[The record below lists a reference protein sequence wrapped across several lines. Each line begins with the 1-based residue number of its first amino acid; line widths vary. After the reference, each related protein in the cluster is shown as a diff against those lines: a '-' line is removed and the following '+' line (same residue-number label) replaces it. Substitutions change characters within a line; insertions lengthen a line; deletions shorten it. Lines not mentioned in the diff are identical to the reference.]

1 LGFCDFLSNQRFDN
15 PIPAQFLPQ
24 RRQLQVQHHL
34 TKEFCYAV
42 CQDEQVCRAED
53 LRSDKRS
60 FGVFG
65 VFVLFDMI
73 PSLLYVRL
81 VMQKKPLR
89 KSKAKPAKRSLPGTQ
104 TPSAPSHAS
113 AVTEVRVVQL
123 EMPPPDALLREA
135 EEEPNYRDLSEY
147 CPVIATLRGKGFS
160 YREIAEWL
168 SERGVE
174 LDHNAVYRLYTRNM
188 SDHEAKMEDQEA
200 QLEGQR
206 NR

>member
-1 LGFCDFLSNQRFDN
+1 MLKNSPKN
-15 PIPAQFLPQ
+15 
-24 RRQLQVQHHL
+24 
-34 TKEFCYAV
+34 
-42 CQDEQVCRAED
+42 
-53 LRSDKRS
+53 
-60 FGVFG
+60 
-65 VFVLFDMI
+65 
-73 PSLLYVRL
+73 
-81 VMQKKPLR
+81 
-89 KSKAKPAKRSLPGTQ
+89 SKAKPAKRSLPRTQ
-104 TPSAPSHAS
+104 SLPAPSPAS

-123 EMPPPDALLREA
+123 EMPPPDALLRQA

-200 QLEGQR
+200 DVEAQLEGQR

>member
-1 LGFCDFLSNQRFDN
+1 M
-15 PIPAQFLPQ
+15 
-24 RRQLQVQHHL
+24 
-34 TKEFCYAV
+34 
-42 CQDEQVCRAED
+42 
-53 LRSDKRS
+53 
-60 FGVFG
+60 
-65 VFVLFDMI
+65 FDMI
-73 PSLLYVRL
+73 ILLVYVRFA
-81 VMQKKPLR
+81 MQKKPLK
-89 KSKAKPAKRSLPGTQ
+89 KSKARPAKRTRARMEKPAVPSTAAATQ
-104 TPSAPSHAS
+104 PAESIP
-113 AVTEVRVVQL
+113 EVRVVQV

-188 SDHEAKMEDQEA
+188 SDLEAKMEDQEA
-200 QLEGQR
+200 DLETQLEAQR

>member
-1 LGFCDFLSNQRFDN
+1 ML
-15 PIPAQFLPQ
+15 I
-24 RRQLQVQHHL
+24 V
-34 TKEFCYAV
+34 
-42 CQDEQVCRAED
+42 
-53 LRSDKRS
+53 LRY
-60 FGVFG
+60 G
-65 VFVLFDMI
+65 
-73 PSLLYVRL
+73 RL
-81 VMQKKPLR
+81 VMRKQPLN

-104 TPSAPSHAS
+104 TPLVPSPAS
-113 AVTEVRVVQL
+113 TATEVRVVQS

-188 SDHEAKMEDQEA
+188 SEHEAKMEDQEA
-200 QLEGQR
+200 DLEAKLEGQR

>member
-1 LGFCDFLSNQRFDN
+1 
-15 PIPAQFLPQ
+15 
-24 RRQLQVQHHL
+24 
-34 TKEFCYAV
+34 
-42 CQDEQVCRAED
+42 
-53 LRSDKRS
+53 
-60 FGVFG
+60 VFTL
-65 VFVLFDMI
+65 FISFDMLCLI
-73 PSLLYVRL
+73 LYVRF
-81 VMQKKPLR
+81 VMPKKPAK
-89 KSKAKPAKRSLPGTQ
+89 KSKAKPVKRSLPGTQ
-104 TPSAPSHAS
+104 TPLAPSPAS
-113 AVTEVRVVQL
+113 AATEVRVVQL

-188 SDHEAKMEDQEA
+188 SDLEAKMEDQEADLEA

>member
-1 LGFCDFLSNQRFDN
+1 MR
-15 PIPAQFLPQ
+15 
-24 RRQLQVQHHL
+24 L
-34 TKEFCYAV
+34 T
-42 CQDEQVCRAED
+42 RA
-53 LRSDKRS
+53 
-60 FGVFG
+60 F
-65 VFVLFDMI
+65 LFDM
-73 PSLLYVRL
+73 LVAMLYVRP
-81 VMQKKPLR
+81 VMPKKPVK

-104 TPSAPSHAS
+104 TPSAPSPAS
-113 AVTEVRVVQL
+113 SATVVQL

-188 SDHEAKMEDQEA
+188 SDHEA
-200 QLEGQR
+200 
-206 NR
+206 

>member
-1 LGFCDFLSNQRFDN
+1 
-15 PIPAQFLPQ
+15 
-24 RRQLQVQHHL
+24 
-34 TKEFCYAV
+34 
-42 CQDEQVCRAED
+42 
-53 LRSDKRS
+53 
-60 FGVFG
+60 VFE
-65 VFVLFDMI
+65 VFFMFDMI
-73 PSLLYVRL
+73 VSLLYVRP
-81 VMQKKPLR
+81 VMRKKPLK
-89 KSKAKPAKRSLPGTQ
+89 KSKTKLAKRSLPAAE
-104 TPSAPSHAS
+104 TPSAPLPAS
-113 AVTEVRVVQL
+113 VAAEARVVQL

-168 SERGVE
+168 SKRGVD

-200 QLEGQR
+200 DLEAQLEGQR

>member
-1 LGFCDFLSNQRFDN
+1 MRKN
-15 PIPAQFLPQ
+15 P
-24 RRQLQVQHHL
+24 L
-34 TKEFCYAV
+34 T
-42 CQDEQVCRAED
+42 
-53 LRSDKRS
+53 
-60 FGVFG
+60 
-65 VFVLFDMI
+65 
-73 PSLLYVRL
+73 
-81 VMQKKPLR
+81 

-104 TPSAPSHAS
+104 TPSAPFRAS
-113 AVTEVRVVQL
+113 AAPEVRVVQL

-174 LDHNAVYRLYTRNM
+174 LDHNAVYRLFTRNM
-188 SDHEAKMEDQEA
+188 PEHEAKMEDQEA
-200 QLEGQR
+200 DLESQLEGQR

>member
-1 LGFCDFLSNQRFDN
+1 
-15 PIPAQFLPQ
+15 
-24 RRQLQVQHHL
+24 
-34 TKEFCYAV
+34 
-42 CQDEQVCRAED
+42 
-53 LRSDKRS
+53 
-60 FGVFG
+60 
-65 VFVLFDMI
+65 MI
-73 PSLLYVRL
+73 FALLYVRP
-81 VMQKKPLR
+81 VMQNPLLR
-89 KSKAKPAKRSLPGTQ
+89 KSKTKLAKRNPPATQ
-104 TPSAPSHAS
+104 APPAPSPVSPA
-113 AVTEVRVVQL
+113 TEARLVQL

-188 SDHEAKMEDQEA
+188 SDLEAKMEDQEADLEA

>member
-1 LGFCDFLSNQRFDN
+1 MLG
-15 PIPAQFLPQ
+15 
-24 RRQLQVQHHL
+24 
-34 TKEFCYAV
+34 
-42 CQDEQVCRAED
+42 
-53 LRSDKRS
+53 
-60 FGVFG
+60 
-65 VFVLFDMI
+65 
-73 PSLLYVRL
+73 YVRF
-81 VMQKKPLR
+81 VMRKKMTKRPKAQASKENLR
-89 KSKAKPAKRSLPGTQ
+89 KAASPV
-104 TPSAPSHAS
+104 SAPSEPPSHTVN
-113 AVTEVRVVQL
+113 VTHL
-123 EMPPPDALLREA
+123 EMPPPEALLREA

-188 SDHEAKMEDQEA
+188 SDLEAKMEDQDADLEA

>member
-1 LGFCDFLSNQRFDN
+1 MPKKSLS
-15 PIPAQFLPQ
+15 
-24 RRQLQVQHHL
+24 
-34 TKEFCYAV
+34 
-42 CQDEQVCRAED
+42 
-53 LRSDKRS
+53 
-60 FGVFG
+60 
-65 VFVLFDMI
+65 
-73 PSLLYVRL
+73 
-81 VMQKKPLR
+81 
-89 KSKAKPAKRSLPGTQ
+89 KSKTKLAKWSLPATEI
-104 TPSAPSHAS
+104 PSAPSPATG
-113 AVTEVRVVQL
+113 VTEIRVVQL

-174 LDHNAVYRLYTRNM
+174 LDHNAVYRLYTRNL

-200 QLEGQR
+200 DLEAQLEGQR

>member
-1 LGFCDFLSNQRFDN
+1 MSFL
-15 PIPAQFLPQ
+15 
-24 RRQLQVQHHL
+24 
-34 TKEFCYAV
+34 
-42 CQDEQVCRAED
+42 
-53 LRSDKRS
+53 
-60 FGVFG
+60 
-65 VFVLFDMI
+65 LFDTLR
-73 PSLLYVRL
+73 PLLYVRP
-81 VMQKKPLR
+81 VMRKKPVS

-104 TPSAPSHAS
+104 TPSAPSPAS
-113 AVTEVRVVQL
+113 AATEVRVVQL
-123 EMPPPDALLREA
+123 EMPPPDALLRQA

-174 LDHNAVYRLYTRNM
+174 LDHNAVYRLYTRNL

-200 QLEGQR
+200 DLEAQLEGQR

>member
-1 LGFCDFLSNQRFDN
+1 MR
-15 PIPAQFLPQ
+15 
-24 RRQLQVQHHL
+24 
-34 TKEFCYAV
+34 
-42 CQDEQVCRAED
+42 
-53 LRSDKRS
+53 
-60 FGVFG
+60 
-65 VFVLFDMI
+65 
-73 PSLLYVRL
+73 
-81 VMQKKPLR
+81 KKPLK
-89 KSKAKPAKRSLPGTQ
+89 KSKAKSVKSSHPGETHLA
-104 TPSAPSHAS
+104 SSSVS

-147 CPVIATLRGKGFS
+147 CPVIAILRGKGFS

-200 QLEGQR
+200 DLEAQLEGHR

>member
-1 LGFCDFLSNQRFDN
+1 
-15 PIPAQFLPQ
+15 
-24 RRQLQVQHHL
+24 
-34 TKEFCYAV
+34 
-42 CQDEQVCRAED
+42 
-53 LRSDKRS
+53 
-60 FGVFG
+60 
-65 VFVLFDMI
+65 M
-73 PSLLYVRL
+73 
-81 VMQKKPLR
+81 
-89 KSKAKPAKRSLPGTQ
+89 
-104 TPSAPSHAS
+104 
-113 AVTEVRVVQL
+113 VQL

-188 SDHEAKMEDQEA
+188 PDHEAKMEDQEA
-200 QLEGQR
+200 DLEAQLEGQR

>member
-1 LGFCDFLSNQRFDN
+1 MR
-15 PIPAQFLPQ
+15 
-24 RRQLQVQHHL
+24 
-34 TKEFCYAV
+34 
-42 CQDEQVCRAED
+42 
-53 LRSDKRS
+53 
-60 FGVFG
+60 
-65 VFVLFDMI
+65 
-73 PSLLYVRL
+73 
-81 VMQKKPLR
+81 KKPV
-89 KSKAKPAKRSLPGTQ
+89 SKPKTNPAKRSLPGTQ
-104 TPSAPSHAS
+104 TPSTPSPAS
-113 AVTEVRVVQL
+113 AAREVRVTQL

-188 SDHEAKMEDQEA
+188 SDLEAKMEDQEA
-200 QLEGQR
+200 DLEGQLEAQR

>member
-1 LGFCDFLSNQRFDN
+1 MSFL
-15 PIPAQFLPQ
+15 
-24 RRQLQVQHHL
+24 
-34 TKEFCYAV
+34 
-42 CQDEQVCRAED
+42 
-53 LRSDKRS
+53 
-60 FGVFG
+60 
-65 VFVLFDMI
+65 LFDTLR
-73 PSLLYVRL
+73 PLLYVRP
-81 VMQKKPLR
+81 VMRKKPVS

-104 TPSAPSHAS
+104 TPSAPVSAS
-113 AVTEVRVVQL
+113 AATEVRVVQL

-147 CPVIATLRGKGFS
+147 RPVIATLRGKGFS

-188 SDHEAKMEDQEA
+188 SDHEAKMEDHEADLEA

>member
-1 LGFCDFLSNQRFDN
+1 M
-15 PIPAQFLPQ
+15 
-24 RRQLQVQHHL
+24 
-34 TKEFCYAV
+34 
-42 CQDEQVCRAED
+42 
-53 LRSDKRS
+53 
-60 FGVFG
+60 
-65 VFVLFDMI
+65 FDMLI
-73 PSLLYVRL
+73 AVLYVRP
-81 VMQKKPLR
+81 VMRKEPLK

-104 TPSAPSHAS
+104 TPSAPIPAS
-113 AVTEVRVVQL
+113 AATEVRLVQL

-200 QLEGQR
+200 DLEAKLDGQR

>member
-1 LGFCDFLSNQRFDN
+1 M
-15 PIPAQFLPQ
+15 P
-24 RRQLQVQHHL
+24 
-34 TKEFCYAV
+34 
-42 CQDEQVCRAED
+42 
-53 LRSDKRS
+53 
-60 FGVFG
+60 
-65 VFVLFDMI
+65 
-73 PSLLYVRL
+73 
-81 VMQKKPLR
+81 KKPLN
-89 KSKAKPAKRSLPGTQ
+89 KSKAKPAKRSLPAAV
-104 TPSAPSHAS
+104 TPSAPSAAS
-113 AVTEVRVVQL
+113 AVTETRVVQL
-123 EMPPPDALLREA
+123 EMPAPDALLREA

-188 SDHEAKMEDQEA
+188 SDLEAKMEDQEADLEA